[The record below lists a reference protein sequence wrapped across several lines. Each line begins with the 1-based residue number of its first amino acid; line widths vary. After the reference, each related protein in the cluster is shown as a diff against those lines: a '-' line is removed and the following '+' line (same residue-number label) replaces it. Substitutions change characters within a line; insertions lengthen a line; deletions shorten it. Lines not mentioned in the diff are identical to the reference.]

1 MWNHNERGD
10 GKITGLIMLGAL
22 AAFIYATVNVG
33 PTYVA
38 YLNLQDEVTQIAR
51 MSIGYKDIV
60 IREKLQEAI
69 DEYELYDYIRAK
81 DFEIRKRSNRR
92 VIDGSF
98 SVTLTVLPNW
108 EKTFNFEVHADEP
121 TF

>member
-1 MWNHNERGD
+1 MRFHSERGE
-10 GKITGLIMLGAL
+10 GKVTGIIFLLAL
-22 AAFIYATVNVG
+22 VGFVYAAVHVG

-51 MSIGYKDIV
+51 LSTGYQDKV

-69 DEYELYDYIRAK
+69 DEYELYDYISAK
-81 DFEIRKRSNRR
+81 DFEIRKRPNRR
-92 VIDGSF
+92 AIEGEF
-98 SVTLTVLPNW
+98 FVTLTVLPNW
-108 EKTFNFEVHADEP
+108 EKTFHFEVSADEP

>member
-1 MWNHNERGD
+1 MRSQNERGD
-10 GKITGLIMLGAL
+10 GKISGLIMLGAL
-22 AAFIYATVNVG
+22 AAFIYAAVHVG

-38 YLNLQDEVTQIAR
+38 YLNLQDEVTQTAR
-51 MSIGYKDIV
+51 LSIGYKDNV
-60 IREKLQEAI
+60 IREKLQDAI
-69 DEYELYDYIRAK
+69 DEYELYDYISAK
-81 DFEIRKRSNRR
+81 DFEIRRRSNRR

-108 EKTFNFEVHADEP
+108 ERTFKFDIHADEP